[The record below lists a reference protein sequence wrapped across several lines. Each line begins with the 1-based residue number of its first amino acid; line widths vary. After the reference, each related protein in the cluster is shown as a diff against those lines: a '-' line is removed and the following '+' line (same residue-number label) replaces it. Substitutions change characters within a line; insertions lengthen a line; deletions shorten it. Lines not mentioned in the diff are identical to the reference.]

1 MATYKEIKGVTIQT
15 LDEDPVTDAK
25 SWTSGG
31 TMNTG
36 RLYGLTYSVS
46 GGPSGQS
53 DAFAV
58 SGANP
63 PSSNSPAVESYNGS
77 AWSETTELNTARRLG
92 GGSGGQPA
100 AVVAGGYTTTDVS
113 NTETWNGSAWS
124 ELSELNSA
132 KRQFAG
138 AFGAPDSSTA
148 SLVAGAFPASANVE
162 VWDGSSWTE
171 TGNLNQSRY
180 DGA

>member
-1 MATYKEIKGVTIQT
+1 MATYKEIKGVTVQA
-15 LDEDPVTDAK
+15 LDEDPVTDVK

-36 RLYGLTYSVS
+36 RLYGLNYSVS

-63 PSSNSPAVESYNGS
+63 ASSNSNAVESYNGS
-77 AWSETTELNTARRLG
+77 AWSETTEVNTARRFG

-124 ELSELNSA
+124 EVSELNSA

-138 AFGAPDSSTA
+138 SFGTPDSSTA
-148 SLVAGAFPASANVE
+148 SLVAGSFPHTTQVE
-162 VWDGSSWTE
+162 IWNGSSWSE
-171 TGNLNQSRY
+171 TGEINE
-180 DGA
+180 